1 MRGHTARTTSCVI
14 QVGNSFLCASL
25 LSKERERQ
33 RKGVYDGEYEG
44 VCVQCRLFAANM
56 CDKLLRTR
64 VQ

>member
-1 MRGHTARTTSCVI
+1 MREHTARTTSCVI

-25 LSKERERQ
+25 LSKERERD
-33 RKGVYDGEYEG
+33 REKECTTVSTR